1 MTDIED
7 EVTRY
12 LQLTASAV
20 DIRPDIEA
28 AKSGQSARGEDT
40 PPLQPV
46 QERRYLV
53 AVAAVC
59 VVAASGWALLLRETP
74 SATVAAGMSDS
85 TTIPQEDD
93 LASEAEASPPQPVFE
108 DPARVVLAEGA
119 GTTEPRY
126 LRIWNH
132 SASDDEQ
139 RVLLSE
145 QWFNPAGVAIGATAL
160 IESSTVDDTWVDP
173 AMTLR
178 LGEVEVIREASES
191 RDLGYPEKQL
201 PTTFEEA
208 ATVFAD
214 GGELTPGVLMSVSTS
229 GPDGSYLPGQA
240 TASVGNLTRLLPTIM
255 EPETRRLAFDI
266 ASALHGAEVSDD
278 TDLLDRAA
286 TAIAIPLEVADPSTG
301 VDVGELNVTFWFDP
315 DSFAILQIEWRLVTG
330 TLGSSDTSQFV
341 DTTVIVAA
349 GSVANLPDLT
359 EPLTENTTSTTTTPP
374 TTE

>member
-160 IESSTVDDTWVDP
+160 IESSTVDDTWVD
-173 AMTLR
+173 R
-178 LGEVEVIREASES
+178 S
-191 RDLGYPEKQL
+191 R
-201 PTTFEEA
+201 
-208 ATVFAD
+208 
-214 GGELTPGVLMSVSTS
+214 
-229 GPDGSYLPGQA
+229 
-240 TASVGNLTRLLPTIM
+240 
-255 EPETRRLAFDI
+255 
-266 ASALHGAEVSDD
+266 SDP
-278 TDLLDRAA
+278 R
-286 TAIAIPLEVADPSTG
+286 G
-301 VDVGELNVTFWFDP
+301 
-315 DSFAILQIEWRLVTG
+315 
-330 TLGSSDTSQFV
+330 
-341 DTTVIVAA
+341 
-349 GSVANLPDLT
+349 
-359 EPLTENTTSTTTTPP
+359 
-374 TTE
+374 